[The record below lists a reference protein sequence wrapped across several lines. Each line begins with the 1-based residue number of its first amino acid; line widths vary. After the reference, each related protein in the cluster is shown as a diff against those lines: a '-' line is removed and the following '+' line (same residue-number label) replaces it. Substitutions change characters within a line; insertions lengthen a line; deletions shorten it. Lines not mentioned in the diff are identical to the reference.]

1 MKVFKFGG
9 ASVSNLDR
17 IRQVSDILK
26 SFEGEKILVVISA
39 MGKTTNALEK
49 VAEAFF
55 AGRNEDALRLFDL
68 IKEQHL
74 TISKQLLVK
83 EYNAAYL
90 MLRDIFTEVEW
101 LLHDKAVRD

>member
-9 ASVSNLDR
+9 ASVSNIER
-17 IRQVSDILK
+17 INKVNDILRGYQ
-26 SFEGEKILVVISA
+26 GEKILVVISA

-55 AGRNEDALRLFDL
+55 RDRQDDALKLFEL

-74 TISKQLLVK
+74 DTARRLLVK
-83 EYNAAYL
+83 GFNAAYPA
-90 MLRDIFTEVEW
+90 LRDIFTEVEW
-101 LLHDKAVRD
+101 L